1 MSQATLT
8 QLVNAIAGDH
18 IVGFFLVLARVAP
31 LFVLAPFFSAKQ
43 IPSRSRGPSRWRSP
57 SASPGSRRRA
67 SGCPADALA
76 VTGLLVE
83 QLLVGTAF
91 AYALAAMFAAL
102 EVGGSFL
109 DTVSGFSYGSLINP
123 LTGTTSAVLARLYT
137 MVGTMLFVSIGGDAY
152 VLRGIGRTFDIVPL
166 TSAPNLKTI
175 VGGAVESFTTLFTA
189 AVEVVG
195 PILLALL
202 VTDIAFGL
210 VSRVVP
216 QLNVFAVGL
225 PVKVGVALL
234 LVAAMLPFLG
244 GWLTNSVQSAVGL
257 ALHEI

>member
-1 MSQATLT
+1 MSSAELT
-8 QLVNAIAGDH
+8 QIVNALAGDR

-43 IPSRSRGPSRWRSP
+43 VPNQAKGAIGVGIAIGLTGVATQGQLLPSDG
-57 SASPGSRRRA
+57 AA
-67 SGCPADALA
+67 II
-76 VTGLLVE
+76 GLLLE

-137 MVGTMLFVSIGGDAY
+137 MVGTMMFVAIGGEAY
-152 VLRGIGRTFDIVPL
+152 VLRGIARTFDIVPL

-234 LVAAMLPFLG
+234 LVAAMLPFLAP
-244 GWLTNSVQSAVGL
+244 WLTDSVQSAVGL